1 MIQVRR
7 GIFETN
13 SSSVHT
19 IAIDERDLDKNRV
32 PKKVT
37 FRLGNYGWGFS
48 NISNLQDYIWTAI
61 VMSVQYAEE
70 YGTTN
75 RLDYMPSSI
84 EEAMQIVGKAFA
96 KYDIETEFLDE
107 SRRGLTY
114 IRMRN
119 YSDSKYPERHCDRL
133 KIREM
138 SDYGDIDHFSCVEGL
153 LDKVLK
159 DPDEI
164 VKLVCGEK
172 SFIVT
177 GNDNEDIKE
186 VLPDGDKMIN
196 KAKKDK
202 DLWVY
207 VKGN

>member
-1 MIQVRR
+1 MMQVRR

-19 IAIDERDLDKNRV
+19 IAIDERDLDKNKV
-32 PKKVT
+32 PKKVV

-48 NISNLQDYIWTAI
+48 NIDNLQDYIWTAI
-61 VMSVQYAEE
+61 VMSVQYGDE
-70 YGTTN
+70 YGTEG
-75 RLDYMPSSI
+75 RPDYMPSSM
-84 EEAMQIVGKAFA
+84 EEAMQIVGNAFA
-96 KYDIETEFLDE
+96 KYGIETEFLDE

-119 YSDSKYPERHCDRL
+119 YRDDKYPDRYCDRL
-133 KIREM
+133 KIRET
-138 SDYGDIDHFSCVEGL
+138 SDYGDIDHYDAVVGL
-153 LDKVLK
+153 LNKVLQ
-159 DPDEI
+159 DPDEL

-177 GNDNEDIKE
+177 GNDNEEIE
-186 VLPDGDKMIN
+186 TILPDEAKMMDN
-196 KAKKDK
+196 ARNDK

>member
-1 MIQVRR
+1 MMQVRR
-7 GIFETN
+7 GVFETN

-19 IAIDERDLDKNRV
+19 IAIDERDLDKNKL

-48 NISNLQDYIWTAI
+48 NIANLQDYIWTAI
-61 VMSVQYAEE
+61 VMSVQYGSE
-70 YGTTN
+70 YGTEG
-75 RLDYMPSSI
+75 RAKYLPSTM
-84 EEAMQIVGKAFA
+84 EEAMQIVGNAFA
-96 KYDIETEFLDE
+96 KYGIETEFVDE
-107 SRRGLTY
+107 SRRVLTY
-114 IRMRN
+114 IRLKS
-119 YSDSKYPERHCDRL
+119 YGDEKYPDRHCDRL

-138 SDYGDIDHFSCVEGL
+138 SDYSDIDHYEDIGGL
-153 LDKVLK
+153 LDKVLQN
-159 DPDEI
+159 PDEL

-177 GNDNEDIKE
+177 GNDNEDIE
-186 VLPDGDKMIN
+186 EILPDDAKMIDN
-196 KAKKDK
+196 ARKNK

>member
-7 GIFETN
+7 AIFETN

-75 RLDYMPSSI
+75 RPDYMPSSI